1 MDVHLAAET
10 QGFDLLA
17 LVGAHQEEV
26 WRYLR
31 YLGCDPAGA
40 DELTQD
46 TFLAVHAR
54 PFEIR
59 SPAMT
64 RSYLRKVA
72 RNLFLKEK
80 RRILQRPRF
89 VNLDEADRCWEQT
102 GAEEAGGDY
111 REALR
116 SCMAELGER
125 PRQVLQLAYGEG
137 LPRREVAKRL
147 AMRDQGVK
155 TLLRRVK
162 DRLKECIDRRL
173 RS

>member
-1 MDVHLAAET
+1 MHLAQKTPE
-10 QGFDLLA
+10 FDLLA
-17 LVGAHQEEV
+17 LLREHQAEI

-31 YLGCDPAGA
+31 YLGCDPAAA

-46 TFLAVHAR
+46 TFLSVHAR
-54 PFEIR
+54 PFELR
-59 SPAMT
+59 SPGMT

-72 RNLFLKEK
+72 RNLFLKQ
-80 RRILQRPRF
+80 RRQALQRPRF
-89 VNLDEADRCWEQT
+89 VDLDEADLCWEQT
-102 GAEEAGGDY
+102 AADRAGDEH

-116 SCMAELGER
+116 KCMAELGDR
-125 PRQVLQLAYGEG
+125 PREALQLAFGEG
-137 LPRREVAKRL
+137 LSRREVAKRL
-147 AMRDQGVK
+147 NMRDQGVK